1 MPYSSN
7 HNLHVIVRDIEWDIE
22 YGHVDDGYEAT
33 AEELELPKVVV
44 IPISFEE
51 LEDENAL
58 HEGITDYLSD
68 NYGWCVS
75 GYELGWKK
83 KDEV

>member
-7 HNLHVIVRDIEWDIE
+7 HNLHVIVRDIEWE
-22 YGHVDDGYEAT
+22 TDGQTNVA
-33 AEELELPKVVV
+33 ALPKTVV
-44 IPISFEE
+44 IPITYEE
-51 LEDENAL
+51 LEDEDAL
-58 HEGITDYLSD
+58 HTGISDYLSD
-68 NYGWCVS
+68 NYGWLVS